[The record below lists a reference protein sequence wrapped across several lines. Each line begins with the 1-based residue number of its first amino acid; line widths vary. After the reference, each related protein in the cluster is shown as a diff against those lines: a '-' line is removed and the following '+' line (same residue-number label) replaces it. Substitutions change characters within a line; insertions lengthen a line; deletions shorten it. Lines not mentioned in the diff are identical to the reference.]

1 MERMRRRERD
11 RHQEKAPSLQVERGA
26 HPISQDPPDPLAD
39 VQVRVIFGASVQSF
53 PLAGLT
59 VSQARH
65 VLEPILRIDPATP
78 VMVNGRR
85 ARTEHELSGSD
96 TLEFVHHAGE
106 KGGHADGHPHRAQ
119 WRAGRL

>member
-1 MERMRRRERD
+1 MERMRRREAD
-11 RHQEKAPSLQVERGA
+11 RHQDRAPGLGARRGA
-26 HPISQDPPDPLAD
+26 EPVAQDRLDPLAD
-39 VQVRVIFGASVQSF
+39 TQVRVIFGASVQSF

-106 KGGHADGHPHRAQ
+106 KGGHADGHPHRALG
-119 WRAGRL
+119 RAGGL